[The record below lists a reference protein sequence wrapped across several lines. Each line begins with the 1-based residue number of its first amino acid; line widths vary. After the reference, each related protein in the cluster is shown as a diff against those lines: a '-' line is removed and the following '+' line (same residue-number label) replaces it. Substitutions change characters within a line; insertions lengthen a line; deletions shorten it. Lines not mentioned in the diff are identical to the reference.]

1 MGTPHS
7 RLSSSK
13 PNPPSPVEADVVAAE
28 PRLEAGGETIAEHP
42 HFGTTDT
49 RVDPPHA
56 IGKPHDDAQAAE
68 GVSSESPLLEV
79 AENDEFD
86 PTAMEALRN
95 QARQL
100 SLLLSERQEALDRR
114 EAEWQRQLAR
124 HETEVRG
131 TRLWFDQRQ
140 AELDERESGLAA
152 REEELETRFT
162 QQRDATSALEVL
174 RSEHEATVATRTAE
188 LDAREAEL
196 EERAAQIAMEAAA
209 QRGVVKELD
218 ARREELRVELAEI
231 RRVQEDNLIELQRAQ
246 DELAAQRETTLAELQ
261 HERDDAAAVLQAE
274 RDELERLRNTPSEY
288 QVRMQE
294 ELDEREA
301 NLDRRETE
309 SVTIELRVRQA
320 LIEVERLQAEL
331 YEERERLA
339 VQQKHDRLELAEARR
354 RIENDAAEKQKLL
367 QRQNEQLDFRRAAV
381 KQEQADLAE
390 AQRETLEMRLVV
402 EELWTQLSGVVPPAA
417 LTENV
422 ARLRSRLADQYRL
435 QQHELAAQRAELI
448 TLRNDLAA
456 ESDKLRLQTAELQ
469 RWAEA
474 RHEEIERQASF
485 LAGREQELERQ
496 DSELAQRSSQWRQD
510 RGRLE
515 LEIRRLEG
523 ELRAVGI
530 EVTPVVRPEE
540 ARRAAAVR

>member
-1 MGTPHS
+1 MATPHS
-7 RLSSSK
+7 HLSSSK
-13 PNPPSPVEADVVAAE
+13 QTAPSPVEPNVADDASIE
-28 PRLEAGGETIAEHP
+28 PTGEQA

-56 IGKPHDDAQAAE
+56 IAKPHDASAADAAPF
-68 GVSSESPLLEV
+68 SSPLQNLE
-79 AENDEFD
+79 ENDDFD
-86 PTAMEALRN
+86 PSALDTLRN

-114 EAEWQRQLAR
+114 EAEWQRQLAH
-124 HETEVRG
+124 HETEIRS

-140 AELDERESGLAA
+140 AELDEREAGLAA
-152 REEELETRFT
+152 REQELETRFT
-162 QQRDATSALEVL
+162 QQRDTASALEVL
-174 RSEHEATVATRTAE
+174 RAEHETAVATRTAE
-188 LDAREAEL
+188 LDARETEL
-196 EERAAQIAMEAAA
+196 EERATQYAMEAAA
-209 QRGVVKELD
+209 QRGVVQELD
-218 ARREELRVELAEI
+218 SRREELRRELVEI
-231 RRVQEDNLIELQRAQ
+231 RQVQEANLSELQQAHEELQRT
-246 DELAAQRETTLAELQ
+246 RESSYAELQ
-261 HERDDAAAVLQAE
+261 HERETTTAALQAE
-274 RDELERLRNTPSEY
+274 RDEIERLRNAPSEY
-288 QVRMQE
+288 QLRMQA
-294 ELDEREA
+294 ELDERET

-320 LIEVERLQAEL
+320 LIEVERMQAEL
-331 YEERERLA
+331 YEERERQA
-339 VQQKHDRLELAEARR
+339 AQQKHDRLEMAEQRR
-354 RIENDAAEKQKLL
+354 RLEQDAAEKQKLL
-367 QRQNEQLDFRRAAV
+367 ERQNEQLDFRRAAV
-381 KQEQADLAE
+381 KQEQNDLAE

-422 ARLRSRLADQYRL
+422 ARLRNRLAEQYRM

-474 RHEEIERQASF
+474 RHEEIERQASY
-485 LAGREQELERQ
+485 LTAREQELERQ
-496 DSELAQRSSQWRQD
+496 DSELAQRTSQWRQD

-515 LEIRRLEG
+515 LEVRRLES

-530 EVTPVVRPEE
+530 DVTPIVRPEE
-540 ARRAAAVR
+540 TRRAAAMR

>member
-1 MGTPHS
+1 MGTLHS
-7 RLSSSK
+7 HLSSSK
-13 PNPPSPVEADVVAAE
+13 QKTPTSAETEVVVEPNSE
-28 PRLEAGGETIAEHP
+28 PTSEPAR
-42 HFGTTDT
+42 FGTTDT

-56 IGKPHDDAQAAE
+56 IAKPHDDASAADAAPL
-68 GVSSESPLLEV
+68 SSPLLEIE
-79 AENDEFD
+79 ENDEFD
-86 PTAMEALRN
+86 PSALETLRN

-114 EAEWQRQLAR
+114 EAEWQRQLAG
-124 HETEVRG
+124 HETEIRS

-140 AELDERESGLAA
+140 AELDERETGLSA
-152 REEELETRFT
+152 REQELETRFT
-162 QQRDATSALEVL
+162 QQRDAASALEVL
-174 RSEHEATVATRTAE
+174 RAEHEAAAAMRTAE
-188 LDAREAEL
+188 LDSRETEL
-196 EERAAQIAMEAAA
+196 EERAAQIAMEAGA
-209 QRGVVKELD
+209 QRGVVQELD
-218 ARREELRVELAEI
+218 LRREELRRELTEN
-231 RRVQEDNLIELQRAQ
+231 RRVQEENLTELQQAHQELQQERESSYAELQR
-246 DELAAQRETTLAELQ
+246 
-261 HERDDAAAVLQAE
+261 ERDTTAATLQAE
-274 RDELERLRNTPSEY
+274 RDEIERLRNTPSEY
-288 QVRMQE
+288 QLRMQA
-294 ELDEREA
+294 ELDERETT
-301 NLDRRETE
+301 LDRRETE

-320 LIEVERLQAEL
+320 LIEVERMQAEL

-339 VQQKHDRLELAEARR
+339 AQQKHDRLELAEARR
-354 RIENDAAEKQKLL
+354 RLEHDAAEKQKLL

-381 KQEQADLAE
+381 KQEQTDLTE

-402 EELWTQLSGVVPPAA
+402 EELWTQLSGVVPAAA

-422 ARLRSRLADQYRL
+422 ARLRNRLSEQYRL

-485 LAGREQELERQ
+485 LASREQELERQ
-496 DSELAQRSSQWRQD
+496 DTELAQRSSQWRQD

-530 EVTPVVRPEE
+530 DVTPVVRPEE
-540 ARRAAAVR
+540 SRRAAAAR

>member
-1 MGTPHS
+1 MATPHS
-7 RLSSSK
+7 HLSSSK
-13 PNPPSPVEADVVAAE
+13 QSSPASVEATAAE
-28 PRLEAGGETIAEHP
+28 SNLESAAEQS

-56 IGKPHDDAQAAE
+56 IAAPHDDATAPDAAPPSAPMLS
-68 GVSSESPLLEV
+68 VDDS
-79 AENDEFD
+79 DEFD
-86 PTAMEALRN
+86 PTAMETLRN

-124 HETEVRG
+124 HETEVRS

-140 AELDERESGLAA
+140 AELDERETGLAS
-152 REEELETRFT
+152 REEELEARFT

-174 RSEHEATVATRTAE
+174 RAEHESAVAARTAE

-196 EERAAQIAMEAAA
+196 EERATRYAMEAAA
-209 QRGVVKELD
+209 QQGVVKELD
-218 ARREELRVELAEI
+218 ARREELRTELAEI
-231 RRVQEDNLIELQRAQ
+231 RRVQEANLLELERAQENLALQRETAQTELQREREQ
-246 DELAAQRETTLAELQ
+246 TFAALQ
-261 HERDDAAAVLQAE
+261 SE
-274 RDELERLRNTPSEY
+274 RDEIEQLRNTPSEY
-288 QVRMQE
+288 QRRMQE

-301 NLDRRETE
+301 TLDRRETE

-320 LIEVERLQAEL
+320 LIEVERLQGEL

-339 VQQKHDRLELAEARR
+339 AQQKHDRLELAEARR
-354 RIENDAAEKQKLL
+354 RLEIDAAEKQKLL

-381 KQEQADLAE
+381 KQEQSDLAE

-402 EELWTQLSGVVPPAA
+402 EELWTQLSGVVPPAV

-515 LEIRRLEG
+515 LEIRRLES

-530 EVTPVVRPEE
+530 DVTPVVRPEE
-540 ARRAAAVR
+540 TRRVAAVR